1 MSFPDEVVLK
11 AMSNVARPMEV
22 KKERKKSKGLFSRDR
37 SSSKE
42 TAEDNANKEPI
53 DIVRDYY
60 ARINKARRELRN
72 G

>member
-1 MSFPDEVVLK
+1 MKIKESFK
-11 AMSNVARPMEV
+11 ADRY
-22 KKERKKSKGLFSRDR
+22 GFLDR